1 MLTVKFHP
9 DKNPDDPEA
18 TEKFQQMNEAYKILS
33 DPKTRAVYDKTGDLE
48 STNLKDIRSFV
59 DAYIYYREKYKQ
71 IETKD
76 IEDFAKSY
84 KGGPDEEEDLMDYYY
99 E

>member
-1 MLTVKFHP
+1 L
-9 DKNPDDPEA
+9 
-18 TEKFQQMNEAYKILS
+18 I
-33 DPKTRAVYDKTGDLE
+33 DPKTRSVYDKTGDLE

-59 DAYIYYREKYKQ
+59 DAYIYYREKFKQ

-76 IEDFAKSY
+76 IEDFEKTY